1 MFPLVS
7 LVQRARGLA
16 SAGLTAAKA
25 LSAQSDVTGTTTPQ
39 ATNLSFTAEAG
50 KTYHVRVR
58 GTFQVTGS
66 VGFAWRL
73 AGTATVT
80 ACEGF
85 AVASG
90 AALTN
95 VVRQRQTVFG
105 TAGTNLTMNTLPG
118 ECDFWWTITCSVGGT
133 VVFQHA
139 PGNSAQTS
147 SAFIG
152 ATMLAWEAT
161 QV

>member
-1 MFPLVS
+1 MSVLVA
-7 LVQRARGLA
+7 LVQRARGA
-16 SAGLTAAKA
+16 ATAAMVAAKT

-39 ATNLSFTAEAG
+39 STNLQFTAEAG

-66 VGFAWRL
+66 VGFGWRL
-73 AGTATVT
+73 GGTATVT

-85 AVASG
+85 GVASG

-105 TAGTNLTMNTLPG
+105 TAGTNLTANTLPA
-118 ECDFWWTITCSVGGT
+118 EMDFWWTITVSGAGT
-133 VVFQHA
+133 VIFQHA

-147 SAFIG
+147 SAFVG